1 MKRLISA
8 LVLLTATSVG
18 VAGCSGDDDDDNN
31 TTGGK
36 GGTSSASA
44 GEPAV
49 TAGQSSTPS
58 NGGSGA
64 GGSADSGNVSCDP
77 SQDGVCQNKTDCPS
91 VSSGDAR
98 VAAGTCGKGCL
109 GDSDKECAVKC
120 IVEKTSMTGDCATCY
135 AQAVACATQ
144 KCLVECVNDPEAD
157 ECKQCQVDKGCRA
170 AFNECSGLP
179 D

>member
-18 VAGCSGDDDDDNN
+18 VAGCGGDDDDDNN
-31 TTGGK
+31 TGGK
-36 GGTSSASA
+36 GGTSSATA

-49 TAGQSSTPS
+49 SAGQSSTPP

-64 GGSADSGNVSCDP
+64 GGSPSGNVSCDP
-77 SQDGVCQNKTDCPS
+77 SQNGVCQNETDCPS

-98 VAAGTCGKGCL
+98 MAAGTCGQGCL
-109 GDSDKECAVKC
+109 GSSDKECAVKC
-120 IVEKTSMTGDCATCY
+120 ITDKTGMTGDCATCY
-135 AQAVACATQ
+135 AQAVACAT
-144 KCLVECVNDPEAD
+144 KECLVECVQDPESD
-157 ECKQCQVDKGCRA
+157 GCKQCQVDKGCRS
-170 AFNECSGLP
+170 AFNDCSGLP